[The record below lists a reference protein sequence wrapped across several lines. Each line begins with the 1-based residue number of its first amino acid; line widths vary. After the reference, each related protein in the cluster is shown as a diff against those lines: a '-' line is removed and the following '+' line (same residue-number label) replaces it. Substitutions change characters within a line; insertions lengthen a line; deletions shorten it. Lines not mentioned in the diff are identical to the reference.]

1 MQYRKIG
8 RSDISA
14 SAVVLGTWGIGG
26 GSIWGKEA
34 DEKEL
39 INTIHAALSSG
50 INFIDTAP
58 GYGFGESERIIGK
71 AIRKRRDDVVVATKC
86 GLVWDWE
93 GTEHFSTDGQTLRRN
108 LSPQSIRLEVEESL
122 KRLQIDYIDLY
133 QVHWPSL
140 SPHHTPISET
150 LECLIELKREGK
162 IRAIGVSNLSEEE
175 TLAYCE
181 GNHIDTNQIRYSMLW
196 EKEARATVN
205 QNQRL
210 GVSIMAYQAME
221 QGLLSGKVT
230 MDTQFDANDIRNVD
244 AWNPWFVKEKRAQ
257 VLQQMEAWKPLLD
270 KYSCTMAQLIVAAT
284 SQVSGID
291 FVLCGA
297 RSVGH
302 AEQNAKAGSLNID
315 KEDANTMLSQLN
327 ALS

>member
-8 RSDISA
+8 HSDITA
-14 SAVVLGTWGIGG
+14 STVVLGTWGIGG
-26 GSIWGKEA
+26 GSIWGPETN
-34 DEKEL
+34 EKQL

-58 GYGFGESERIIGK
+58 GYGFGESEKLIGK
-71 AIRKRRDDVVVATKC
+71 AIRNRRNEVVVATKC
-86 GLVWDWE
+86 GLVWTRE
-93 GTEHFSTDGQTLRRN
+93 GTEHFSTDGRTLRRN

-122 KRLQIDYIDLY
+122 KRLNTDYLDLY

-140 SPHHTPISET
+140 SPHHTPIDQT
-150 LECLIELKREGK
+150 LECLIELKKEGK

-175 TLAYCE
+175 TAAYCK

-196 EKEARATVN
+196 EKEARDTVN
-205 QNQRL
+205 QNQSL
-210 GVSIMAYQAME
+210 GMSTMGYQAME

-230 MDTQFDANDIRNVD
+230 MDTQFDSNDIRNVD

-270 KYSCTMAQLIVAAT
+270 KYDCTMAQLVIAAT
-284 SQVSGID
+284 GQIPGID

-297 RSVGH
+297 RSVVH
-302 AEQNAKAGSLNID
+302 AEQNAKAGALNID

-327 ALS
+327 ALN